1 MGKSLNNKTG
11 TIRKRILTL
20 IFIVYTVFAVNGQTS
35 GFMISEDSTRDS
47 ILAARLYEQAK
58 NSFELD
64 SFNLALNLAAESLH
78 SAMRSNQED
87 TEIASLLL
95 IAEVYGRMESPGD
108 AVPYYLRI
116 ANTLEARH
124 DTLALRNIYARIA
137 ESYHL
142 EKVYDKEGQYYLN
155 SLNLV
160 HEKEAEERAQLT
172 EKIGVALLQE
182 YLIDSSVCYLQIAQS
197 LYGEMGM
204 DNTHVLNYLVR
215 AYNQS
220 GQFAEA
226 IKLNEI
232 LFERYRQKE
241 DIRQMSTLK
250 NNIGYNLTLMGDYS
264 NAALSFREAIDFGQ
278 KAGIPEQELA
288 HLMSN
293 AGICY
298 QNMTDSK
305 QARQFFQ
312 QALEA
317 FTESGLTGEKSRQEN
332 IIALIY
338 YHEEDLYNA
347 GIFSRES
354 IISAREANDPRLLS
368 AAYLTYSRILREG
381 NDPIQALEYYE
392 EYLSIRDSLQ
402 LENKLKEQEI
412 ARKRLQLEKTEKDL
426 KIKLKEERVKE
437 LAIQQ
442 LTLKLEKEEQ
452 EKELMRKEK
461 DMQLLEQERLRQS
474 LVITRQQHAVEKQRR
489 ENQLL
494 EQEKSISDLR
504 LEKEMRVKKEQE
516 QEIILLEKQKQL
528 DQFELTRQKN
538 AKKVLIVFIVL
549 GILFTLL
556 IISNLISS
564 RKKRIRL
571 GHQKKEIEQKNVDL
585 ENKNEEISAQRD
597 EIETQ
602 RDQVFKQKN
611 EIEQY
616 NLEVMKSIEYA
627 KKIQSSTLPDLTSLN
642 TSISDFF
649 VFFKPRDIVSGDF
662 YWTAKVENTTV
673 LTVSDCTGH
682 GVPGAFMSMLGMSLL
697 NEIVQKEYI
706 TMPGVILRRLRK
718 GIINTLGQKGI
729 SGEQRDGMDM
739 ALVAI
744 DHKSRIIQYSGA
756 YNPLYLVRRKGRPEP
771 GIKDLAVFEETFDN
785 DYVLYEIRADKMPIA
800 HYIHMGKFATHKI
813 EILDGDIIYFFTD
826 GYADQFG
833 GPKGKKFKY
842 KPFKRL
848 LLQHAHLP
856 MNEQERILNDTLE
869 KWMKNIEQVDDICVM
884 GLKMDTVRKIDNFMK
899 NKAGNK

>member
-1 MGKSLNNKTG
+1 
-11 TIRKRILTL
+11 
-20 IFIVYTVFAVNGQTS
+20 
-35 GFMISEDSTRDS
+35 
-47 ILAARLYEQAK
+47 
-58 NSFELD
+58 
-64 SFNLALNLAAESLH
+64 
-78 SAMRSNQED
+78 
-87 TEIASLLL
+87 
-95 IAEVYGRMESPGD
+95 
-108 AVPYYLRI
+108 
-116 ANTLEARH
+116 
-124 DTLALRNIYARIA
+124 
-137 ESYHL
+137 L

-155 SLNLV
+155 SLDLV
-160 HEKEAEERAQLT
+160 PEKEVEERARLT

-182 YLIDSSVCYLQIAQS
+182 YLIDSSVVYLQTARS

-204 DNTHVLNYLVR
+204 DDTHILNYLVR
-215 AYNQS
+215 AYNRS

-241 DIRQMSTLK
+241 DFRQMSTLK

-264 NAALSFREAIDFGQ
+264 NAALSFREAIDFGK
-278 KAGIPEQELA
+278 KAGISEQELG

-298 QNMTDSK
+298 QNMNDTRE
-305 QARQFFQ
+305 ARQFFQ

-317 FTESGLTGEKSRQEN
+317 FTDSGQTGEQSRQEN

-347 GIFSRES
+347 GFFSRES
-354 IISAREANDPRLLS
+354 IKSARESDDPRLLS
-368 AAYLTYSRILREG
+368 ETYLTYSRILREG

-392 EYLSIRDSLQ
+392 KYLSIRDSLQ
-402 LENKLKEQEI
+402 LENKLKEQKT
-412 ARKRLQLEKTEKDL
+412 ARKRLELEKSEKDI
-426 KIKLKEERVKE
+426 KIELKEERVKE

-452 EKELMRKEK
+452 EKELMLKEK

-494 EQEKSISDLR
+494 EQEKSITDLR
-504 LEKEMRVKKEQE
+504 LEQEMRIKKEQE
-516 QEIILLEKQKQL
+516 REIILLEKQKQL
-528 DQFELTRQKN
+528 DQLELTRQKN

-549 GILFTLL
+549 GIFIILL
-556 IISNLISS
+556 IIGSLISS
-564 RKKRIRL
+564 KKKRLRL
-571 GHQKKEIEQKNVDL
+571 SRQKKEIEQKNMDL
-585 ENKNEEISAQRD
+585 EDKNEEISAQRD
-597 EIETQ
+597 EIEAQ
-602 RDQVFKQKN
+602 RDLVFSQKN

-616 NLEVMKSIEYA
+616 NQEVMNSIEYA

-642 TSISDFF
+642 TTLSDFF
-649 VFFKPRDIVSGDF
+649 VFFRPKDIVSGDF
-662 YWTAKVENTTV
+662 YWTVKVENTTV

-697 NEIVQKEYI
+697 KEIVQKEYI
-706 TMPGVILRRLRK
+706 TMPGVILQRLRK
-718 GIINTLGQKGI
+718 GIITALSQKGL

-739 ALVAI
+739 ALVSI
-744 DHKSRIIQYSGA
+744 HHNPRIIRYSGA
-756 YNPLYLVRRKGRPEP
+756 YNSLYLVRRKGRAEP
-771 GIKDLAVFEETFDN
+771 GIKELVVFDETFDN

-800 HYIHMGKFATHKI
+800 HYIHMDKFATHEI
-813 EILDGDIIYFFTD
+813 EILEGDIFYLFTD

-856 MNEQERILNDTLE
+856 MNEQERILNDTLI
-869 KWMKNIEQVDDICVM
+869 KWMRNIEQVDDICVM
-884 GLKMDTVRKIDNFMK
+884 GLKMD
-899 NKAGNK
+899 AE